1 MKERFIELTNKEI
14 KVYDAETTP
23 KELVFEFFINF
34 LYAYVANVT
43 TPFIVQKYDMGV
55 FVGFFI
61 YYYFLSYILNRD
73 KYESKFGRYILLP
86 VPCVLGAFAS
96 YKTGYLIFNLFS

>member
-14 KVYDAETTP
+14 KIYDADTTL
-23 KELVFEFFINF
+23 KELVFEFCVNF
-34 LYAYVANVT
+34 FYAYVANVT